1 MMDEWHGI
9 PSIRRQGRQEMG
21 KVGIVSSRYEL
32 CLSFNWCSIT
42 RVILQKQVKLVL
54 CVLQSLSK
62 PFLWFSRTS
71 VVWLDTPAHFSAMCC
86 FLLATSPLS
95 GTTTLKKKK
104 QWPLTRSFLHEK
116 LSKPLSDWRTFFHL
130 QTRKSVLYNFKSI
143 ALQLLWLYMFSMSVQ
158 GSDQKQSCHGQAPP
172 ESELRAVWQI
182 FHVMQ

>member
-1 MMDEWHGI
+1 MTDEWHGI
-9 PSIRRQGRQEMG
+9 PSIRRQGRQETG

-42 RVILQKQVKLVL
+42 SDSAKTSKACSV
-54 CVLQSLSK
+54 CSPK
-62 PFLWFSRTS
+62 PFKALPLVFQDFCSLVRHTCTLFCH
-71 VVWLDTPAHFSAMCC
+71 VLFSACH
-86 FLLATSPLS
+86 FP
-95 GTTTLKKKK
+95 TLRHDNPEKRK

-116 LSKPLSDWRTFFHL
+116 LSKPLLDWRTFFHL
-130 QTRKSVLYNFKSI
+130 QTRKSILYNFKSI